1 VLSSNQRNWTVFFGA
16 AAITAMS
23 AALFLIKAGINDD
36 NIRLTSRLSAP
47 AAFVLSFLP
56 GNHVISSIKN

>member
-1 VLSSNQRNWTVFFGA
+1 
-16 AAITAMS
+16 MS